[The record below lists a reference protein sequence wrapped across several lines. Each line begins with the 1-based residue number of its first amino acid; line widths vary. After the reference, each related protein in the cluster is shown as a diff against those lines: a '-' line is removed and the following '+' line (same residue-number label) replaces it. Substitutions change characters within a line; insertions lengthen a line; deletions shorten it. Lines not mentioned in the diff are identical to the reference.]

1 MRTSQSKISSDGIR
15 FSISLKNKKSRESY
29 SHGNPQKFLWYYF
42 CDVVIAICIVVLFY
56 SMFII
61 SCFQHLTSL
70 FRDSSP
76 GLPLRTVTYIILSA
90 WSIAEWLAALSA
102 TSFHCHVA
110 VLVVALVLVVD
121 LVVVFV
127 ASRVLQSRLK
137 VFNFRCFFT
146 CTPVQQVLPILYF
159 HFSRFPWM

>member
-15 FSISLKNKKSRESY
+15 FSKSLKNKKSRESY
-29 SHGNPQKFLWYYF
+29 SHGNPQKVFVILFLWCCF
-42 CDVVIAICIVVLFY
+42 AICIVVLFY

-61 SCFQHLTSL
+61 SCFQHLTTL

-76 GLPLRTVTYIILSA
+76 GLPLWTVTYIILSA

-127 ASRVLQSRLK
+127 ASRVLQSRLN
-137 VFNFRCFFT
+137 VFTFRCFFT
-146 CTPVQQVLPILYF
+146 CTPVPQVLPIWYL